1 MWFWSP
7 FWWRSREDWQLCTE
21 LRKGR
26 TARVRSGIAWQH
38 HAHVNIFRMPVG
50 DVSEDPSVSAE
61 LRPWV
66 KLRSQIV
73 TLWGTRWRA
82 RAAANESPGSSCT
95 GSMWV
100 SSTCVAWLDL
110 PVMIVR
116 FHTFLEWLLHHFVSS
131 PMYSKWFMCNKDSE
145 SPLLLSRCVPLAVK
159 GLNRGSF
166 RATE

>member
-21 LRKGR
+21 LRTGQ
-26 TARVRSGIAWQH
+26 TARVRSGL
-38 HAHVNIFRMPVG
+38 AHVNIFWTPVG

-61 LRPWV
+61 LRPRV

-82 RAAANESPGSSCT
+82 RAAANESPRSSCT
-95 GSMWV
+95 GSMRV

-110 PVMIVR
+110 VTAR
-116 FHTFLEWLLHHFVSS
+116 FHTFLEWLLRHFVSS
-131 PMYSKWFMCNKDSE
+131 PMYSKWFTCIKTA
-145 SPLLLSRCVPLAVK
+145 SPLFCYPDDQGCSQPNLSGGK
-159 GLNRGSF
+159 
-166 RATE
+166 